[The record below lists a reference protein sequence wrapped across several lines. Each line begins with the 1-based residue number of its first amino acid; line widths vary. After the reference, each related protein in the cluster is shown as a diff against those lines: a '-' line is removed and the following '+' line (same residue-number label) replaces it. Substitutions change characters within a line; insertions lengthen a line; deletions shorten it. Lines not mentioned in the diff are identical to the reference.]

1 MNVVFPKTHTLRPY
15 PPSVTVFGDGASRKL
30 LGLDEVM
37 RMGPNDGLVP
47 FFRRD
52 TTKEFALPLIR
63 YPAFRTQRG
72 LVSTRRW
79 RHLQPKRIFRSD
91 QISRSV
97 VSDSLR
103 PHGGAL
109 AARAQKGLEE
119 LSHVEG
125 QEGRR

>member
-1 MNVVFPKTHTLRPY
+1 MFPKTHTLRPY

-72 LVSTRRW
+72 LVST
-79 RHLQPKRIFRSD
+79 QGD
-91 QISRSV
+91 
-97 VSDSLR
+97 
-103 PHGGAL
+103 GAIYS
-109 AARAQKGLEE
+109 QKEFSPGTKLV
-119 LSHVEG
+119 L
-125 QEGRR
+125 

>member
-1 MNVVFPKTHTLRPY
+1 MNVVFPKTYTLRPY

-52 TTKEFALPLIR
+52 TTKEFALSLIR

-72 LVSTRRW
+72 LVST
-79 RHLQPKRIFRSD
+79 QGDCAIYSQKEFSDQIRSD
-91 QISRSV
+91 QSLSRVRFFATPRRS
-97 VSDSLR
+97 
-103 PHGGAL
+103 PGCAGA
-109 AARAQKGLEE
+109 
-119 LSHVEG
+119 EG
-125 QEGRR
+125 PRGAITR